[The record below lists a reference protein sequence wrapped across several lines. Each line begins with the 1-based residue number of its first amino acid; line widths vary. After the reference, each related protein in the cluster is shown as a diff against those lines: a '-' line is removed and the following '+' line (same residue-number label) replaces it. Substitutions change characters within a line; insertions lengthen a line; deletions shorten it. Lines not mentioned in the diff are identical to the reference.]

1 MISYITERLW
11 MISDTLDT
19 KVYIQHYK
27 IQKAMQHNSQHFR
40 LKKKKNHQLSSAM
53 MLGSSVSETIA
64 HTHTALAESL
74 TGTSSWCLNSG
85 NKVQDVKATF
95 LIQYGL

>member
-1 MISYITERLW
+1 
-11 MISDTLDT
+11 
-19 KVYIQHYK
+19 
-27 IQKAMQHNSQHFR
+27 
-40 LKKKKNHQLSSAM
+40 M